1 MSLQLVAIAAPLVVL
16 IAVAIVTFL
25 EWRSIE
31 KSKRE
36 DVPDVGNVDGVPYQL
51 TKTAYRVR
59 QTDYFVK

>member
-36 DVPDVGNVDGVPYQL
+36 DVPNAGNVDVAPYQL
-51 TKTAYRVR
+51 SKAAYRVQ